1 MQALGDKG
9 LTSVLCEGGGQLAA
23 SLLRARLVDDV
34 ILYTA
39 GLALGADG
47 LAGLGD
53 LALSHLH
60 MAPRF
65 GLISARKISSDIRQD
80 WRRLS

>member
-1 MQALGDKG
+1 MQVLGAKG

-23 SLLRARLVDDV
+23 SLLRAGLVDDV

-53 LALSHLH
+53 LALSQLH

-65 GLISARKISSDIRQD
+65 ELILARKIGQDTRQD

>member
-1 MQALGDKG
+1 
-9 LTSVLCEGGGQLAA
+9 
-23 SLLRARLVDDV
+23 
-34 ILYTA
+34 
-39 GLALGADG
+39 LALGADG

-65 GLISARKISSDIRQD
+65 ELISARKIGSDIRQD